1 MKLEVKLQE
10 GQLKAS
16 ASADFEQSI
25 LNLQSVHG
33 YGSCLASIAMDALFN
48 VMEAEGPDDDSPYDG
63 PAPRFPATP
72 PEPSK
77 N

>member
-1 MKLEVKLQE
+1 MKLEVKLQD

-16 ASADFEQSI
+16 ASADFKQSV
-25 LNLQSVHG
+25 LNLQTVHG
-33 YGSCLASIAMDALFN
+33 YGSCLSSIAMDALFN
-48 VMEAEGPDDDSPYDG
+48 AMGSEGLDDDGPYDG

-72 PEPSK
+72 PSK